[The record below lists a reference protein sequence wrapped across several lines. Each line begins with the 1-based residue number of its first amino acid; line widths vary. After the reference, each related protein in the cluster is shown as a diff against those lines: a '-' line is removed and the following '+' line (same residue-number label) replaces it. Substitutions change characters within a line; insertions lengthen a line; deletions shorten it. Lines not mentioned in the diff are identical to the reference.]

1 MDNKRFHEQLN
12 EYLEELDCTAKEL
25 GKASGLSAA
34 TLSRYRSGSR
44 VPDTDTEAFWGICRA
59 IAGIAGQ
66 RGIETLTE
74 EKVRESFLRCQ
85 DIVTVDKEQLRANF
99 NLLATALNMNMSR
112 LCQQIN
118 YDSST
123 VFRFRNGSRQPAEP
137 EKFAEAVAKY
147 VAEVYVEAAEREKLA
162 HILQCDACELD
173 MKERGAAVIKDW
185 LLMPGRERENE
196 VSHFLEQLD
205 QFDLNEYIKAI
216 HFDEWKVPPAIP
228 FRLSTS
234 KSYTGLH
241 NMMEAELDFLKDTVL
256 SRSPEPVIMYSDMPM
271 EEMAKDPEF
280 PKKWMFGMAM
290 MLKKGLH
297 LHQIHNL
304 DRSFEEM
311 MLGLE
316 SWIPMY
322 MTGQISPYYLKT
334 GQDQV
339 FLHFLKVS
347 GSVALSGEAIRGYHS
362 EGEYYLARSKD
373 EVAYYRKR
381 ARELL
386 DCASPLMEIYRE
398 ENAVAFGEFLR
409 SDADTDGR
417 RRNILSAPPIW
428 IPDRDWLEGFL
439 LRREVPGE
447 QMKKILTYADTLR
460 QRNERILRKNCMIDE
475 LSLPDREEF
484 AQYPVNLSLSGM
496 FCEADISY
504 TWEEYQEHLEQM
516 RKYAQKH
523 DNYILQETKS
533 HVFRNLQIQIHEGK
547 WAMVSKGKAPAI
559 HFVIYHSRLRE
570 AIEHFVPPVVED
582 Q

>member
-25 GKASGLSAA
+25 GEVSGVSAA

-44 VPDTDTEAFWGICRA
+44 IPDAGTEAFNSICEA
-59 IAGIAGQ
+59 IGRIAGQ

-74 EKVRESFLRCQ
+74 EKVRESFLRCL
-85 DIVTVDKEQLRANF
+85 DMTAVDKEQLRTNF
-99 NLLATALNMNMSR
+99 NLLATALNMNMAR

-147 VAEVYVEAAEREKLA
+147 VAENYTEAAEREKLA
-162 HILQCDACELD
+162 RILQCDACEFVEQEHSAD
-173 MKERGAAVIKDW
+173 RIKRW
-185 LLMPGRERENE
+185 LLEPGKEKESG
-196 VSHFLEQLD
+196 VTHFLEQLD

-234 KSYTGLH
+234 KSYTGLK

-256 SRSPEPVIMYSDMPM
+256 SKSMDPVIMYSDMPM

-280 PKKWMFGMAM
+280 PKKWMFGMAI

-322 MTGQISPYYLKT
+322 MTGQISPYYLKA

-347 GSVALSGEAIRGYHS
+347 GSVALTGEAIRGYHS
-362 EGEYYLARSKD
+362 EGKYYLARSKD

-381 ARELL
+381 AGELL
-386 DCASPLMEIYRE
+386 NCASPLMEIYRE
-398 ENAVAFGEFLR
+398 ENAGVFEVFLR
-409 SDADTDGR
+409 SDAETAGE

-428 IPDRDWLEGFL
+428 ILDREWLEAFL
-439 LRREVPGE
+439 LRRKVSGE
-447 QMKKILTYADTLR
+447 QVKKILNYADTLR
-460 QRNERILRKNCMIDE
+460 QLNEHIIQRNRITDE
-475 LSLPDREEF
+475 ITLPEQEEF

-496 FCEADISY
+496 FCETDISY

-516 RKYAQKH
+516 RMYEQAH
-523 DNYILQETKS
+523 ENYILKETKAQT
-533 HVFRNLQIQIHEGK
+533 FRNLQIQIHEGK

-570 AIEHFVPPVVED
+570 AIEQFVPPVVED
-582 Q
+582 

>member
-25 GKASGLSAA
+25 GEVSGVSAA

-44 VPDTDTEAFWGICRA
+44 IPDAGTEAFNSICEA
-59 IAGIAGQ
+59 IGRIAGQ

-74 EKVRESFLRCQ
+74 EKVRESFLRCL
-85 DIVTVDKEQLRANF
+85 DMTAVDKEQLRTNF
-99 NLLATALNMNMSR
+99 NLLATALNMNMAR

-147 VAEVYVEAAEREKLA
+147 VAENYTEAAEREKLA
-162 HILQCDACELD
+162 RILQCDACEFVEQEHSAD
-173 MKERGAAVIKDW
+173 RIKRW
-185 LLMPGRERENE
+185 LLEPGKEKESG
-196 VSHFLEQLD
+196 VTHFLEQLD

-234 KSYTGLH
+234 KSYTGLK

-256 SRSPEPVIMYSDMPM
+256 SKSMDPVIMYSDMPM

-322 MTGQISPYYLKT
+322 MTGQISPYYLKA

-347 GSVALSGEAIRGYHS
+347 GSVALTGEAIRGYHS
-362 EGEYYLARSKD
+362 EGKYYLARSKD

-381 ARELL
+381 AGELL
-386 DCASPLMEIYRE
+386 NCASPLMEIYRE
-398 ENAVAFGEFLR
+398 ENAGVFEVFLR
-409 SDADTDGR
+409 SDAETAGE

-428 IPDRDWLEGFL
+428 ILDREWLEAFL
-439 LRREVPGE
+439 LRRKVSGE
-447 QMKKILTYADTLR
+447 QVKKILNYADTLR
-460 QRNERILRKNCMIDE
+460 QLNEHILQRNRITDE
-475 LSLPDREEF
+475 ITLPEQEEF

-496 FCEADISY
+496 FCETDISY

-516 RKYAQKH
+516 RMYEQAH
-523 DNYILQETKS
+523 ENYILKETKAQT
-533 HVFRNLQIQIHEGK
+533 FRNLQIQIHEGK

-570 AIEHFVPPVVED
+570 AIEQFVPPVVED
-582 Q
+582 

>member
-25 GKASGLSAA
+25 GEVSGVSAA

-44 VPDTDTEAFWGICRA
+44 IPDAGTEAFNSICEA
-59 IAGIAGQ
+59 IGRIAGQ

-74 EKVRESFLRCQ
+74 ETVRESFLRCL
-85 DIVTVDKEQLRANF
+85 DMTAVDKEQLRTNF
-99 NLLATALNMNMSR
+99 NLLATALNMNMAR

-147 VAEVYVEAAEREKLA
+147 VAENYTEAAEREKLA
-162 HILQCDACELD
+162 RILQCDACEFVEQEHSAD
-173 MKERGAAVIKDW
+173 RIKRW
-185 LLMPGRERENE
+185 LLEPGREKESG
-196 VSHFLEQLD
+196 VTHFLEQLD

-234 KSYTGLH
+234 KSYTGLK

-256 SRSPEPVIMYSDMPM
+256 SKSMDPVIMYSDMPL

-280 PKKWMFGMAM
+280 PKKWMFGMAI

-322 MTGQISPYYLKT
+322 MTGQISPYYLKA

-347 GSVALSGEAIRGYHS
+347 GSVALTGEAIRGYHS
-362 EGEYYLARSKD
+362 EGKYYLARSKD

-381 ARELL
+381 AGELL
-386 DCASPLMEIYRE
+386 NCASPLMEIYRE
-398 ENAVAFGEFLR
+398 ENAGVFEVFLR
-409 SDADTDGR
+409 SDAETVGE
-417 RRNILSAPPIW
+417 RRNILSAPSIW
-428 IPDRDWLEGFL
+428 ILDREWLEAFL
-439 LRREVPGE
+439 LRRKVSGE
-447 QMKKILTYADTLR
+447 QVKKILNYADTLR
-460 QRNERILRKNCMIDE
+460 QLNEHILQRNRITDE
-475 LSLPDREEF
+475 ITLPEQEEF

-496 FCEADISY
+496 FCETDISY

-516 RKYAQKH
+516 RMYEQAH
-523 DNYILQETKS
+523 ENYILKETKAQT
-533 HVFRNLQIQIHEGK
+533 FRNLQIQIHEGK

-570 AIEHFVPPVVED
+570 AIEQFVPPVVEN
-582 Q
+582 

>member
-25 GKASGLSAA
+25 GEVSGVSAA

-44 VPDTDTEAFWGICRA
+44 IPDAGTEAFNSICEA
-59 IAGIAGQ
+59 IGRIAGQ

-74 EKVRESFLRCQ
+74 EKVRESFLRCL
-85 DIVTVDKEQLRANF
+85 DMTAVDKEQLRTNF
-99 NLLATALNMNMSR
+99 NLLATALNMNMAR

-147 VAEVYVEAAEREKLA
+147 VAENYTEAAEREKLA
-162 HILQCDACELD
+162 RILQCDACEFVEQEHSVD
-173 MKERGAAVIKDW
+173 RIKRW
-185 LLMPGRERENE
+185 LLEPGREKESG
-196 VSHFLEQLD
+196 VTHFLEQLD

-234 KSYTGLH
+234 KSYTGLK

-256 SRSPEPVIMYSDMPM
+256 SKSMDPVIMYSDMPM
-271 EEMAKDPEF
+271 DEMAKDPEF
-280 PKKWMFGMAM
+280 PKKWMFGMAI

-322 MTGQISPYYLKT
+322 MTGQISPYYLKV

-347 GSVALSGEAIRGYHS
+347 GSVALTGEAIRGYHS
-362 EGEYYLARSKD
+362 EGKYYLARSKD

-381 ARELL
+381 AGELL
-386 DCASPLMEIYRE
+386 NCASPLMEIYRE
-398 ENAVAFGEFLR
+398 ENAGVFEVFLR
-409 SDADTDGR
+409 SDAETVGE

-428 IPDRDWLEGFL
+428 ILDREWLEAFL
-439 LRREVPGE
+439 LRRKVSGE
-447 QMKKILTYADTLR
+447 QVKKILNYADTLR
-460 QRNERILRKNCMIDE
+460 QLNEHILQRNRITDE
-475 LSLPDREEF
+475 ITLPEQEEF

-496 FCEADISY
+496 FCETDISY

-516 RKYAQKH
+516 RMYEQAH
-523 DNYILQETKS
+523 ENYILKETKAQT
-533 HVFRNLQIQIHEGK
+533 FRNLQIQIHEGK

-570 AIEHFVPPVVED
+570 AIEQFVPPVVED
-582 Q
+582 

>member
-1 MDNKRFHEQLN
+1 MGNKRFHEQLN

-25 GKASGLSAA
+25 GEVSGVSAA

-44 VPDTDTEAFWGICRA
+44 IPDAGTEAFNSICEA
-59 IAGIAGQ
+59 IGRIAGQ

-74 EKVRESFLRCQ
+74 ETVRESFLRCL
-85 DIVTVDKEQLRANF
+85 DMTAVDKEQLRTNF
-99 NLLATALNMNMSR
+99 NLLATALNMNMAR

-147 VAEVYVEAAEREKLA
+147 VAENYTEAAEREKLA
-162 HILQCDACELD
+162 RILQCDACEFVEQEHSAD
-173 MKERGAAVIKDW
+173 RIKRW
-185 LLMPGRERENE
+185 LLEPGREKESG
-196 VSHFLEQLD
+196 VTHFLEQLD

-234 KSYTGLH
+234 KSYTGLK

-256 SRSPEPVIMYSDMPM
+256 SKSMDPVIMYSDMPM

-280 PKKWMFGMAM
+280 PKKWMFGMAI

-322 MTGQISPYYLKT
+322 MTGQISPYYLKA

-347 GSVALSGEAIRGYHS
+347 GSVALTGEAIRGYHS
-362 EGEYYLARSKD
+362 EGKYYLARSKD

-381 ARELL
+381 AGELL
-386 DCASPLMEIYRE
+386 NCASPLMEIYRE
-398 ENAVAFGEFLR
+398 ENAGVFEVFLR
-409 SDADTDGR
+409 SDAETAGE
-417 RRNILSAPPIW
+417 RRNILSAPSIW
-428 IPDRDWLEGFL
+428 ILDREWLEAFL
-439 LRREVPGE
+439 LRRKVSGE
-447 QMKKILTYADTLR
+447 QVKKILNYADTLR
-460 QRNERILRKNCMIDE
+460 QLNEHILQRNRITDE
-475 LSLPDREEF
+475 ITLPEQEEF

-496 FCEADISY
+496 FCETDISY

-516 RKYAQKH
+516 RMYEQAH
-523 DNYILQETKS
+523 ENYILKETKAQT
-533 HVFRNLQIQIHEGK
+533 FRNLQIQIHEGK

-570 AIEHFVPPVVED
+570 AIEQFVPPVVEN
-582 Q
+582 

>member
-25 GKASGLSAA
+25 GEVSGVSAA

-44 VPDTDTEAFWGICRA
+44 IPDAGTEAFNSICEA
-59 IAGIAGQ
+59 IGRIAGQ

-74 EKVRESFLRCQ
+74 ETVRESFLRCL
-85 DIVTVDKEQLRANF
+85 DMTAVDKEQLRTNF
-99 NLLATALNMNMSR
+99 NLLATALNMNMAR

-147 VAEVYVEAAEREKLA
+147 VAENYTEAAEREKLA
-162 HILQCDACELD
+162 RILQCDACEFVEQEHSAD
-173 MKERGAAVIKDW
+173 RIKRW
-185 LLMPGRERENE
+185 LLEPGREKESG
-196 VSHFLEQLD
+196 VTHFLEQLD

-234 KSYTGLH
+234 KSYTGLK

-256 SRSPEPVIMYSDMPM
+256 SKSMHPVIMYSDMPM

-280 PKKWMFGMAM
+280 PKKWMFGMAI

-322 MTGQISPYYLKT
+322 MTGQISPYYLKA

-347 GSVALSGEAIRGYHS
+347 GSVALTGEAIRGYHS
-362 EGEYYLARSKD
+362 EGKYYLARSKD

-381 ARELL
+381 AGELL
-386 DCASPLMEIYRE
+386 NCASPLMEIYRE
-398 ENAVAFGEFLR
+398 ENAGVFEVFLR
-409 SDADTDGR
+409 SDAETVGE
-417 RRNILSAPPIW
+417 RRNILSAPSIW
-428 IPDRDWLEGFL
+428 ILDREWLEAFL
-439 LRREVPGE
+439 LRRKVSGE
-447 QMKKILTYADTLR
+447 QVKKILNYADTLR
-460 QRNERILRKNCMIDE
+460 QLNEHILQRNRITDE
-475 LSLPDREEF
+475 ITLPEQEEF

-496 FCEADISY
+496 FCETDISY

-516 RKYAQKH
+516 RMYEQAH
-523 DNYILQETKS
+523 ENYILKETKAQT
-533 HVFRNLQIQIHEGK
+533 FRNLQIQIHEGK

-570 AIEHFVPPVVED
+570 AIEQFVPPVVEN
-582 Q
+582 

>member
-25 GKASGLSAA
+25 GEVSGVSAA

-44 VPDTDTEAFWGICRA
+44 IPDAGTEAFNSICEA
-59 IAGIAGQ
+59 IGRIAGQ

-74 EKVRESFLRCQ
+74 EKVRESFLRCL
-85 DIVTVDKEQLRANF
+85 DMTAVDKEQLRTNF
-99 NLLATALNMNMSR
+99 NLLATALNMNMAR
-112 LCQQIN
+112 LCRQIN

-147 VAEVYVEAAEREKLA
+147 VAENYTEAAEREKLA
-162 HILQCDACELD
+162 RILQCDACEFVEQEHSAD
-173 MKERGAAVIKDW
+173 RIKRW
-185 LLMPGRERENE
+185 LLEPGKEKESG
-196 VSHFLEQLD
+196 VTHFLEQLD

-234 KSYTGLH
+234 KSYTGLK

-256 SRSPEPVIMYSDMPM
+256 SKSMDPVIMYSDMPM

-280 PKKWMFGMAM
+280 PKKWMFGMAI

-322 MTGQISPYYLKT
+322 MTGQISPYYLKA

-347 GSVALSGEAIRGYHS
+347 GSVALTGEAIRGYHS
-362 EGEYYLARSKD
+362 EGKYYLARSKD

-381 ARELL
+381 AGELL
-386 DCASPLMEIYRE
+386 NCASPLMEIYRE
-398 ENAVAFGEFLR
+398 ENAGVFEVFLR
-409 SDADTDGR
+409 SDAETAGE

-428 IPDRDWLEGFL
+428 ILDREWLEAFL
-439 LRREVPGE
+439 LRRKVSGE
-447 QMKKILTYADTLR
+447 QVKKILNYADTLR
-460 QRNERILRKNCMIDE
+460 QLNEHILQRNRITDE
-475 LSLPDREEF
+475 ITLPEQEEF

-496 FCEADISY
+496 FCETDISY

-516 RKYAQKH
+516 RMYEQAH
-523 DNYILQETKS
+523 ENYILKETKAQT
-533 HVFRNLQIQIHEGK
+533 FRNLQIQIHEGK

-570 AIEHFVPPVVED
+570 AIEQFVPPVVED
-582 Q
+582 

>member
-25 GKASGLSAA
+25 GEVSGVSAA

-44 VPDTDTEAFWGICRA
+44 IPDAGTEAFNSICEA
-59 IAGIAGQ
+59 IGRIAGQ

-74 EKVRESFLRCQ
+74 ETVRESFLRCL
-85 DIVTVDKEQLRANF
+85 DMTAVDKEQLRTNF
-99 NLLATALNMNMSR
+99 NLLATALNMNMAR

-147 VAEVYVEAAEREKLA
+147 VAENYTEAAEREKLA
-162 HILQCDACELD
+162 RILQCDACEFVEQEHSAD
-173 MKERGAAVIKDW
+173 RIKRW
-185 LLMPGRERENE
+185 LLEPGREKESG
-196 VSHFLEQLD
+196 VTHFLEQLD

-234 KSYTGLH
+234 KSYTGLK

-256 SRSPEPVIMYSDMPM
+256 SKSMDPVIMYSDMPM

-280 PKKWMFGMAM
+280 PKKWMFGMAI

-322 MTGQISPYYLKT
+322 MTGQISPYYLKA

-347 GSVALSGEAIRGYHS
+347 GSVALTGEAIRGYHS
-362 EGEYYLARSKD
+362 EGKYYLARSKD

-381 ARELL
+381 AGELL
-386 DCASPLMEIYRE
+386 NCASPLMEIYRE
-398 ENAVAFGEFLR
+398 ENAGVFEVFLR
-409 SDADTDGR
+409 SDAETAGE

-428 IPDRDWLEGFL
+428 ILDREWLEAFL
-439 LRREVPGE
+439 LRRKMSGE
-447 QMKKILTYADTLR
+447 QVKKNLNYADTLR
-460 QRNERILRKNCMIDE
+460 QLNEHILQRNRITDE
-475 LSLPDREEF
+475 ITLPEQEEF

-496 FCEADISY
+496 FCETDISY

-516 RKYAQKH
+516 RMYEQAH
-523 DNYILQETKS
+523 ENYILKETKAQT
-533 HVFRNLQIQIHEGK
+533 FRNLQIQIHEGK

-570 AIEHFVPPVVED
+570 AIEQFVPPGVED
-582 Q
+582 

>member
-1 MDNKRFHEQLN
+1 MGNKRFHEQLN

-25 GKASGLSAA
+25 GEVSGVSAA

-44 VPDTDTEAFWGICRA
+44 IPDVGTEAFNSICEA
-59 IAGIAGQ
+59 IGRIAGQ

-74 EKVRESFLRCQ
+74 EKVRESFLRCL
-85 DIVTVDKEQLRANF
+85 DMTAVDKEQLRTNF
-99 NLLATALNMNMSR
+99 NLLATALNMNMAR

-147 VAEVYVEAAEREKLA
+147 VAENYTEAAEREKLA
-162 HILQCDACELD
+162 RILQCDACEFVEQEHSAD
-173 MKERGAAVIKDW
+173 RIKRW
-185 LLMPGRERENE
+185 LLEPGKEKESG
-196 VSHFLEQLD
+196 VTHFLEQLD

-234 KSYTGLH
+234 KSYTGLK

-256 SRSPEPVIMYSDMPM
+256 SKSMDPVIMYSDMPM

-280 PKKWMFGMAM
+280 PKKWMFGMAI

-322 MTGQISPYYLKT
+322 MTGQISPYYLKA

-347 GSVALSGEAIRGYHS
+347 GSVALTGEAIRGYHS
-362 EGEYYLARSKD
+362 EGKYYLARSKD

-381 ARELL
+381 AGELL
-386 DCASPLMEIYRE
+386 NCASPLMEIYRE
-398 ENAVAFGEFLR
+398 ENAGVFEVFLR
-409 SDADTDGR
+409 SDAETVGE
-417 RRNILSAPPIW
+417 RRNILSAPSIW
-428 IPDRDWLEGFL
+428 ILDREWLEAFL
-439 LRREVPGE
+439 LRRKVSGE
-447 QMKKILTYADTLR
+447 QVKKILNYADTLR
-460 QRNERILRKNCMIDE
+460 QLNEHILQRNRITDE
-475 LSLPDREEF
+475 ITLPEQEEF

-496 FCEADISY
+496 FCETDISY

-516 RKYAQKH
+516 RMYEQAH
-523 DNYILQETKS
+523 ENYILKETKAQT
-533 HVFRNLQIQIHEGK
+533 FRNLQIQIHEGK

-570 AIEHFVPPVVED
+570 AIEQFVPPVVEN
-582 Q
+582 

>member
-25 GKASGLSAA
+25 GEVSGVSAA

-44 VPDTDTEAFWGICRA
+44 IPDAGTEAFNSICEA
-59 IAGIAGQ
+59 IGRIAGQ

-74 EKVRESFLRCQ
+74 ETVRESFLRCL
-85 DIVTVDKEQLRANF
+85 DMTAVDKEQLRTNF
-99 NLLATALNMNMSR
+99 NLLATALNMNMAR

-137 EKFAEAVAKY
+137 EKFAEAVAEY
-147 VAEVYVEAAEREKLA
+147 VAENYTEAAEREKMA
-162 HILQCDACELD
+162 RILQCDACEFVEQEHSAD
-173 MKERGAAVIKDW
+173 RIKRW
-185 LLMPGRERENE
+185 LLEPGREKESG
-196 VSHFLEQLD
+196 VTHFLEQLD

-234 KSYTGLH
+234 KSYTGLK

-256 SRSPEPVIMYSDMPM
+256 SKSMDPVIMYSDMPM

-280 PKKWMFGMAM
+280 PKKWMFGMAI

-322 MTGQISPYYLKT
+322 MTGQISPYYLKA

-347 GSVALSGEAIRGYHS
+347 GSVALTGEAIRGYHS
-362 EGEYYLARSKD
+362 EGKYYLARSKD

-381 ARELL
+381 AGELL
-386 DCASPLMEIYRE
+386 NCASPLMEIYRE
-398 ENAVAFGEFLR
+398 ENAGVFEVFLR
-409 SDADTDGR
+409 SDAETAGE

-428 IPDRDWLEGFL
+428 ILDREWLEAFL
-439 LRREVPGE
+439 LRRKVSGE
-447 QMKKILTYADTLR
+447 QVKKILNYADTLR
-460 QRNERILRKNCMIDE
+460 QLNEHILQRNRITDE
-475 LSLPDREEF
+475 ITLPEQEEF

-496 FCEADISY
+496 FCETDISY

-516 RKYAQKH
+516 RMYEQAH
-523 DNYILQETKS
+523 ENYILKETKAQT
-533 HVFRNLQIQIHEGK
+533 FRNLQIQIHEGK

-570 AIEHFVPPVVED
+570 AIEQFVPPVVED
-582 Q
+582 

>member
-25 GKASGLSAA
+25 GEVSGLSAA

-44 VPDTDTEAFWGICRA
+44 IPDAGTEAFNSICEA
-59 IAGIAGQ
+59 IGRIAGQ

-74 EKVRESFLRCQ
+74 EKVRESFLRCL
-85 DIVTVDKEQLRANF
+85 DMTAVDKEQLRTNF
-99 NLLATALNMNMSR
+99 NLLATALNMNMAR

-147 VAEVYVEAAEREKLA
+147 VAENYTEAAEREKLA
-162 HILQCDACELD
+162 RILQCDACEFVEQEHSAD
-173 MKERGAAVIKDW
+173 RIKRW
-185 LLMPGRERENE
+185 LLEPGREKESG
-196 VSHFLEQLD
+196 VTHFLEQLD

-234 KSYTGLH
+234 KSYTGLK

-256 SRSPEPVIMYSDMPM
+256 SKSMDPVIMYSDMPM
-271 EEMAKDPEF
+271 EEMAKDPKF

-322 MTGQISPYYLKT
+322 MTGQISPYYLKA

-347 GSVALSGEAIRGYHS
+347 GSVALTGEAIRGYHS
-362 EGEYYLARSKD
+362 EGKYYLARSKD

-381 ARELL
+381 AGELL
-386 DCASPLMEIYRE
+386 NCASPLMEIYRE
-398 ENAVAFGEFLR
+398 ENAGVFEVFLR
-409 SDADTDGR
+409 SDAETAGE

-428 IPDRDWLEGFL
+428 ILDREWLEAFL
-439 LRREVPGE
+439 LRRKVSGE
-447 QMKKILTYADTLR
+447 QVKKILNYADTLR
-460 QRNERILRKNCMIDE
+460 QLNEHILQRNRITDE
-475 LSLPDREEF
+475 ITLPEQEEF

-496 FCEADISY
+496 FCETDISY

-516 RKYAQKH
+516 RMYEQAH
-523 DNYILQETKS
+523 ENYILKETKAQT
-533 HVFRNLQIQIHEGK
+533 FRNLQIQIHEGK

-570 AIEHFVPPVVED
+570 AIEQFVPPVVD
-582 Q
+582 D

>member
-25 GKASGLSAA
+25 GEVSGVSAA

-44 VPDTDTEAFWGICRA
+44 IPDAGTEAFNSICEA
-59 IAGIAGQ
+59 IGRIA
-66 RGIETLTE
+66 
-74 EKVRESFLRCQ
+74 VRESFLRCL
-85 DIVTVDKEQLRANF
+85 DMTAVDKEQLRTNF
-99 NLLATALNMNMSR
+99 NLLATALNMNMAR

-147 VAEVYVEAAEREKLA
+147 VAENYTEAAEREKLA
-162 HILQCDACELD
+162 RILQCDACEFVEQEHSAD
-173 MKERGAAVIKDW
+173 RIKRW
-185 LLMPGRERENE
+185 LLEPGREKESG
-196 VSHFLEQLD
+196 VTHFLEQLD

-234 KSYTGLH
+234 KSYTGLK

-256 SRSPEPVIMYSDMPM
+256 SKSMDPVIMYSDMPM

-280 PKKWMFGMAM
+280 PKKWMFGMAI

-322 MTGQISPYYLKT
+322 MTGQISPYYLKA

-347 GSVALSGEAIRGYHS
+347 GSVALTGEAIRGYHS
-362 EGEYYLARSKD
+362 EGKYYLARSKD

-381 ARELL
+381 AGELL
-386 DCASPLMEIYRE
+386 NCASPLMEIYRE
-398 ENAVAFGEFLR
+398 ENAGVFEVFLR
-409 SDADTDGR
+409 SDAETVGE
-417 RRNILSAPPIW
+417 RRNILSAPSIW
-428 IPDRDWLEGFL
+428 ILDREWLEAFL
-439 LRREVPGE
+439 LRRKVSGE
-447 QMKKILTYADTLR
+447 QVKKILNYADTLR
-460 QRNERILRKNCMIDE
+460 QLNEHILQRNRITDE
-475 LSLPDREEF
+475 ITLPEQEEF

-496 FCEADISY
+496 FCETDISY

-516 RKYAQKH
+516 RMYEQAH
-523 DNYILQETKS
+523 ENYILKETKAQT
-533 HVFRNLQIQIHEGK
+533 FRNLQIQIHEGK

-570 AIEHFVPPVVED
+570 AIEQFVPPVVEN
-582 Q
+582 

>member
-25 GKASGLSAA
+25 GEVSGVSAA

-44 VPDTDTEAFWGICRA
+44 IPDAGTEAFNSICEA
-59 IAGIAGQ
+59 IGRIAEQ

-74 EKVRESFLRCQ
+74 EKVRESFLRCL
-85 DIVTVDKEQLRANF
+85 DMTAVDKEQLRTNF
-99 NLLATALNMNMSR
+99 NLLATALNMNMAR

-147 VAEVYVEAAEREKLA
+147 VAENYTEAAEREKLA
-162 HILQCDACELD
+162 RILQCDACEFVEQEHSAD
-173 MKERGAAVIKDW
+173 RIKRW
-185 LLMPGRERENE
+185 LLEPGREKESG
-196 VSHFLEQLD
+196 VTHFLEQLD

-234 KSYTGLH
+234 KSYTGLK

-256 SRSPEPVIMYSDMPM
+256 SKSMDPVIMYSDMPM

-280 PKKWMFGMAM
+280 PKKWMFGMAI

-322 MTGQISPYYLKT
+322 MTGQISPYYLKA

-347 GSVALSGEAIRGYHS
+347 GSVALTGEAIRGYHS
-362 EGEYYLARSKD
+362 EGKYYLARSKD

-381 ARELL
+381 AGELL
-386 DCASPLMEIYRE
+386 NCASPLMEIYRE
-398 ENAVAFGEFLR
+398 ENAGVFEVFLR
-409 SDADTDGR
+409 SDAETAGE

-428 IPDRDWLEGFL
+428 ILDREWLEAFL
-439 LRREVPGE
+439 LRRKVSGE
-447 QMKKILTYADTLR
+447 QVKKILNYADTLR
-460 QRNERILRKNCMIDE
+460 QLNEHILQRNRITDE
-475 LSLPDREEF
+475 ITLPEQEEF

-496 FCEADISY
+496 FCETDISY

-516 RKYAQKH
+516 RMYEQAH
-523 DNYILQETKS
+523 ENYILKETKAQT
-533 HVFRNLQIQIHEGK
+533 FRNLQIQIHEGK

-570 AIEHFVPPVVED
+570 AIEQFVPPVVED
-582 Q
+582 

>member
-25 GKASGLSAA
+25 GEVSGVSAA

-44 VPDTDTEAFWGICRA
+44 IPDAGTEAFNSICEA
-59 IAGIAGQ
+59 IGRIAGQ

-74 EKVRESFLRCQ
+74 ETVRESFLRCL
-85 DIVTVDKEQLRANF
+85 DMTAVDKEQLRTNF
-99 NLLATALNMNMSR
+99 NLLATALNMNMAR

-147 VAEVYVEAAEREKLA
+147 VAENYTEAAEREKLA
-162 HILQCDACELD
+162 RILQCDACEFVEQEHSAD
-173 MKERGAAVIKDW
+173 RIKRW
-185 LLMPGRERENE
+185 LLEPGREKESG
-196 VSHFLEQLD
+196 VTHFLEQLD

-234 KSYTGLH
+234 KSYTGLK

-256 SRSPEPVIMYSDMPM
+256 SKSMDPVIMYSDMPM

-280 PKKWMFGMAM
+280 PKKWMFGMAI

-322 MTGQISPYYLKT
+322 MTGQISPYYLKA

-347 GSVALSGEAIRGYHS
+347 GSVALTGEAIRGYHS
-362 EGEYYLARSKD
+362 EGKYYLARSKD

-381 ARELL
+381 AGELL
-386 DCASPLMEIYRE
+386 NCASPLMEIYRE
-398 ENAVAFGEFLR
+398 ENAGVFEVFLR
-409 SDADTDGR
+409 SDAETVGE
-417 RRNILSAPPIW
+417 RRNILSAPSIW
-428 IPDRDWLEGFL
+428 ILDREWLEAFL
-439 LRREVPGE
+439 LRRKVLGE
-447 QMKKILTYADTLR
+447 QVKKILNYADTLR
-460 QRNERILRKNCMIDE
+460 QLNEHILQRNRITDE
-475 LSLPDREEF
+475 ITLPEQEEF

-496 FCEADISY
+496 FCETDISY

-516 RKYAQKH
+516 RMYEQAH
-523 DNYILQETKS
+523 ENYILKETKAQT
-533 HVFRNLQIQIHEGK
+533 FRNLQIQIHEGK

-570 AIEHFVPPVVED
+570 AIEQFVPPVVEN
-582 Q
+582 

>member
-25 GKASGLSAA
+25 GEVSGLSAA

-44 VPDTDTEAFWGICRA
+44 VPDVDTEAFNGICEA
-59 IAGIAGQ
+59 IGRIAGQ
-66 RGIETLTE
+66 RGIETLTK
-74 EKVRESFLRCQ
+74 EKVRESFLRCR
-85 DIVTVDKEQLRANF
+85 DMTAVDKEQLRMNF
-99 NLLATALNMNMSR
+99 NLLATAVNMNMAR

-147 VAEVYVEAAEREKLA
+147 VAENYTEAAEREKLA
-162 HILQCDACELD
+162 RILQCDVCEFAEQEHYAD
-173 MKERGAAVIKDW
+173 RIKRW
-185 LLMPGRERENE
+185 LLEPGREKESG
-196 VSHFLEQLD
+196 VTHFLEQLD
-205 QFDLNEYIKAI
+205 RFDLNEYIKAI
-216 HFDEWKVPPAIP
+216 HFDEWKIPPTIP

-234 KSYTGLH
+234 KSYTGLK

-256 SRSPEPVIMYSDMPM
+256 SKSMDPVIMYSDMPM
-271 EEMAKDPEF
+271 EEMAKDSEF

-322 MTGQISPYYLKT
+322 MTGQISPYYLKA

-347 GSVALSGEAIRGYHS
+347 GSVALTGEAIRGYHS
-362 EGEYYLARSKD
+362 EGKYYLARSKE

-381 ARELL
+381 AEELL
-386 DCASPLMEIYRE
+386 NCASPLMEIYRE
-398 ENAVAFGEFLR
+398 ENAGVFEVFLR
-409 SDADTDGR
+409 SDAETAGE

-428 IPDRDWLEGFL
+428 ILDREWLEAFL
-439 LRREVPGE
+439 LQREIPKE
-447 QMKKILTYADTLR
+447 QRQKILAHADTLR
-460 QRNERILRKNCMIDE
+460 QRNEHILQKNRITDE
-475 LSLPDREEF
+475 ITLPEQEEF
-484 AQYPVNLSLSGM
+484 VQYPINLSLSGM
-496 FCEADISY
+496 FCETDISY

-516 RKYAQKH
+516 RKYAQAH
-523 DNYILQETKS
+523 ENYILKETKAQT
-533 HVFRNLQIQIHEGK
+533 FRNLQIQIHEGK

-570 AIEHFVPPVVED
+570 AIEQFVPPVVEN
-582 Q
+582 

>member
-1 MDNKRFHEQLN
+1 MGNKRFHEQLN

-25 GKASGLSAA
+25 GEVSGVSAA

-44 VPDTDTEAFWGICRA
+44 IPDAGTEAFNSICEA
-59 IAGIAGQ
+59 IGRIAGQ

-74 EKVRESFLRCQ
+74 ETVRESFLRCL
-85 DIVTVDKEQLRANF
+85 DMTAVDKEQLRTNF
-99 NLLATALNMNMSR
+99 NLLATALNMNMAR

-147 VAEVYVEAAEREKLA
+147 VAENYTEAAEREKLA
-162 HILQCDACELD
+162 RILQCDACEFV
-173 MKERGAAVIKDW
+173 EQEHSANRIKRW
-185 LLMPGRERENE
+185 LLEPGREKESG
-196 VSHFLEQLD
+196 VTHFLEQLD

-234 KSYTGLH
+234 KSYTGLK

-256 SRSPEPVIMYSDMPM
+256 SKSMDPVIMYSDMPM

-280 PKKWMFGMAM
+280 PKKWMFGMAI

-322 MTGQISPYYLKT
+322 MTGQISPYYLKA

-347 GSVALSGEAIRGYHS
+347 GSVALTGEAIRGYHS
-362 EGEYYLARSKD
+362 EGKYYLARSKD

-381 ARELL
+381 AGELL
-386 DCASPLMEIYRE
+386 NCASPLMEIYRE
-398 ENAVAFGEFLR
+398 ENAGVFEVFLR
-409 SDADTDGR
+409 SDAETAGE

-428 IPDRDWLEGFL
+428 ILDREWLEAFL
-439 LRREVPGE
+439 LRRKVSGE
-447 QMKKILTYADTLR
+447 QVKKILNYADTLR
-460 QRNERILRKNCMIDE
+460 QLNEHILQRNRITDE
-475 LSLPDREEF
+475 ITLPEQEEF

-496 FCEADISY
+496 FCETDISY

-516 RKYAQKH
+516 RMYEQAH
-523 DNYILQETKS
+523 ENYILKETKAQT
-533 HVFRNLQIQIHEGK
+533 FRNLQIQIHEGK

-570 AIEHFVPPVVED
+570 AIEQFVPPVVED
-582 Q
+582 

>member
-25 GKASGLSAA
+25 GEVSGVSAA

-44 VPDTDTEAFWGICRA
+44 IPDAGTEAFNSICEA
-59 IAGIAGQ
+59 IGRIAGQ

-74 EKVRESFLRCQ
+74 EKVRESFLRCL
-85 DIVTVDKEQLRANF
+85 DMTAVDKEQLRTNF
-99 NLLATALNMNMSR
+99 NILATALNMNMAR

-147 VAEVYVEAAEREKLA
+147 VAENYTEAAEREKLA
-162 HILQCDACELD
+162 RILQCDACEFVEQEHSAD
-173 MKERGAAVIKDW
+173 RIKRW
-185 LLMPGRERENE
+185 LLEPGREKESG
-196 VSHFLEQLD
+196 VTHFLEQLD

-234 KSYTGLH
+234 KSYTGLK

-256 SRSPEPVIMYSDMPM
+256 SKSMDPVIMYSDMPM

-280 PKKWMFGMAM
+280 PKKWMFGMAI

-322 MTGQISPYYLKT
+322 MTGQISPYYLKA

-347 GSVALSGEAIRGYHS
+347 GSVALTGEAIRGYHS
-362 EGEYYLARSKD
+362 EGKYYLARSKD

-381 ARELL
+381 AGELL
-386 DCASPLMEIYRE
+386 NCASPLMEIYRE
-398 ENAVAFGEFLR
+398 ENAGVFEVFLR
-409 SDADTDGR
+409 SDAETAGE

-428 IPDRDWLEGFL
+428 ILDREWLEAFL
-439 LRREVPGE
+439 LRRKVSGE
-447 QMKKILTYADTLR
+447 QVKKILNYADTLR
-460 QRNERILRKNCMIDE
+460 QLNEHILQRNRITDE
-475 LSLPDREEF
+475 ITLPEQEEF

-496 FCEADISY
+496 FCETDISY

-516 RKYAQKH
+516 RMYEQAH
-523 DNYILQETKS
+523 ENYILKETKAQT
-533 HVFRNLQIQIHEGK
+533 FRNLQIQIHEGK

-570 AIEHFVPPVVED
+570 AIEQFVPPVVED
-582 Q
+582 

>member
-25 GKASGLSAA
+25 GEVSGVSAA

-44 VPDTDTEAFWGICRA
+44 IPDAGTEAFNSICEA
-59 IAGIAGQ
+59 IGRIAGQ

-74 EKVRESFLRCQ
+74 EKVRESFLHCL
-85 DIVTVDKEQLRANF
+85 DMTDVDKEQLRTNF
-99 NLLATALNMNMSR
+99 NLLATALNMNMAR

-147 VAEVYVEAAEREKLA
+147 VAENYTEAAEREKLA
-162 HILQCDACELD
+162 RILQCDACEFVEQEHSAD
-173 MKERGAAVIKDW
+173 RIKRW
-185 LLMPGRERENE
+185 LLEPGREKESG
-196 VSHFLEQLD
+196 VTHFLEQLD

-234 KSYTGLH
+234 KSYTGLK

-256 SRSPEPVIMYSDMPM
+256 SKSMDPVIMYSDMPM
-271 EEMAKDPEF
+271 EEMAKDSEF

-322 MTGQISPYYLKT
+322 MTGQISPYYLKA

-347 GSVALSGEAIRGYHS
+347 GSVALTGEAIRGYHS
-362 EGEYYLARSKD
+362 EGKYYLARSKD

-381 ARELL
+381 AGELL
-386 DCASPLMEIYRE
+386 NCASPLMEIYRE
-398 ENAVAFGEFLR
+398 ENAGVFEVFLR
-409 SDADTDGR
+409 SDAETAGE

-428 IPDRDWLEGFL
+428 ILDREWLEAFL
-439 LRREVPGE
+439 LRRKVSGE
-447 QMKKILTYADTLR
+447 QVKKILNYADTLR
-460 QRNERILRKNCMIDE
+460 QLNEHILQRNRITDE
-475 LSLPDREEF
+475 ITLPEQEEF

-496 FCEADISY
+496 FCETDISY

-516 RKYAQKH
+516 RMYEQAH
-523 DNYILQETKS
+523 ENYILKETKAQT
-533 HVFRNLQIQIHEGK
+533 FRNLQIQIHEGK

-570 AIEHFVPPVVED
+570 AIEQFVPPVVED
-582 Q
+582 

>member
-25 GKASGLSAA
+25 GEVSGVSAA

-44 VPDTDTEAFWGICRA
+44 IPDAGTEAFNSICEA
-59 IAGIAGQ
+59 IGRIAGQ

-74 EKVRESFLRCQ
+74 ETVRESFLRCL
-85 DIVTVDKEQLRANF
+85 DMTAVDKEQLRTNF
-99 NLLATALNMNMSR
+99 NLLATALNMNMAR

-147 VAEVYVEAAEREKLA
+147 VAENYTEAAEREKLA
-162 HILQCDACELD
+162 RILQCDACEFVEQEHSAD
-173 MKERGAAVIKDW
+173 RIKRW
-185 LLMPGRERENE
+185 LLEPGREKESG
-196 VSHFLEQLD
+196 VTHFLEQLD

-234 KSYTGLH
+234 KSYTGLK

-256 SRSPEPVIMYSDMPM
+256 SKSMDPVIMYSDMPM
-271 EEMAKDPEF
+271 EEMAKDSEF
-280 PKKWMFGMAM
+280 PKKWMFGMAI

-322 MTGQISPYYLKT
+322 MTGQISPYYLKA

-347 GSVALSGEAIRGYHS
+347 GSVALTGEAIRGYHS
-362 EGEYYLARSKD
+362 EGKYYLARSKD

-381 ARELL
+381 AGELL
-386 DCASPLMEIYRE
+386 NCASPLMEIYRE
-398 ENAVAFGEFLR
+398 ENAGVFEVFLR
-409 SDADTDGR
+409 SDAETAGE

-428 IPDRDWLEGFL
+428 ILDREWLEAFL
-439 LRREVPGE
+439 LRRKVSGE
-447 QMKKILTYADTLR
+447 QVKKILNYADTLR
-460 QRNERILRKNCMIDE
+460 QLNEHILQRNRITDE
-475 LSLPDREEF
+475 ITLPEQEEF

-496 FCEADISY
+496 FCETDISY

-516 RKYAQKH
+516 RMYEQAH
-523 DNYILQETKS
+523 ENYISKETKAQT
-533 HVFRNLQIQIHEGK
+533 FRNLQIQIHEGK

-570 AIEHFVPPVVED
+570 AIEQFVPPVVED
-582 Q
+582 

>member
-25 GKASGLSAA
+25 GEVSGVSAA

-44 VPDTDTEAFWGICRA
+44 IPDAGTEAFNSICEA
-59 IAGIAGQ
+59 IGRIAGQ

-74 EKVRESFLRCQ
+74 EKVRESFLRCL
-85 DIVTVDKEQLRANF
+85 DMTAVDKEQLRTNF
-99 NLLATALNMNMSR
+99 NLLATALNMNMAR

-147 VAEVYVEAAEREKLA
+147 VAENYTEAAEREKLA
-162 HILQCDACELD
+162 RILQCDACEFVEQEHSAD
-173 MKERGAAVIKDW
+173 RIKRW
-185 LLMPGRERENE
+185 LLEPGREKESG
-196 VSHFLEQLD
+196 VTHFLEQLD

-234 KSYTGLH
+234 KSYTGLK

-256 SRSPEPVIMYSDMPM
+256 SKSMDPVIMYSDMPM

-322 MTGQISPYYLKT
+322 MTGQISPYYLKA

-347 GSVALSGEAIRGYHS
+347 GSVALTGEAIRGYHS
-362 EGEYYLARSKD
+362 EGKYYLARSKD

-381 ARELL
+381 AGELL
-386 DCASPLMEIYRE
+386 NCASPLMEIYRE
-398 ENAVAFGEFLR
+398 ENAGVFEVFLR
-409 SDADTDGR
+409 SDAETAGE

-428 IPDRDWLEGFL
+428 ILDREWLEAFL
-439 LRREVPGE
+439 LRRKVSGE
-447 QMKKILTYADTLR
+447 QVKKILNYADTLR
-460 QRNERILRKNCMIDE
+460 QLNEHILQRNRITDE
-475 LSLPDREEF
+475 ITLPEQEEF
-484 AQYPVNLSLSGM
+484 AQYLVNLSLSGM
-496 FCEADISY
+496 FCETDISY

-516 RKYAQKH
+516 RMYEQAH
-523 DNYILQETKS
+523 ENYILKETKAQT
-533 HVFRNLQIQIHEGK
+533 FRNLQIQIHEGK

-570 AIEHFVPPVVED
+570 AIEQFVPPVVED
-582 Q
+582 

>member
-25 GKASGLSAA
+25 GEVSGVSAA

-44 VPDTDTEAFWGICRA
+44 IPDAGTEAFNSICEA
-59 IAGIAGQ
+59 IGRIAGQ

-74 EKVRESFLRCQ
+74 ETVRESFLRCL
-85 DIVTVDKEQLRANF
+85 DMTAVDKEQLRTNF
-99 NLLATALNMNMSR
+99 NLLATALNMNMAR

-147 VAEVYVEAAEREKLA
+147 VAENYTEAAEREKLA
-162 HILQCDACELD
+162 RILQCDACEFVEQEHSAD
-173 MKERGAAVIKDW
+173 RIKRW
-185 LLMPGRERENE
+185 LLEPGREKESG
-196 VSHFLEQLD
+196 VTHFLEQLD

-234 KSYTGLH
+234 KSYTGLK
-241 NMMEAELDFLKDTVL
+241 NLMEAELDFLKDTVL
-256 SRSPEPVIMYSDMPM
+256 SKSMDPVIMYSDMPM

-280 PKKWMFGMAM
+280 PKKWMFGMAI

-322 MTGQISPYYLKT
+322 MTGQISPYYLKA

-347 GSVALSGEAIRGYHS
+347 GSVALTGEAIRGYHS
-362 EGEYYLARSKD
+362 EGKYYLARSKD

-381 ARELL
+381 AGELL
-386 DCASPLMEIYRE
+386 NCASPLMEIYRE
-398 ENAVAFGEFLR
+398 ENAGVFEVFLR
-409 SDADTDGR
+409 SDAETVGE
-417 RRNILSAPPIW
+417 RRNILSAPSIW
-428 IPDRDWLEGFL
+428 ILDREWLEAFL
-439 LRREVPGE
+439 LRRKVSGE
-447 QMKKILTYADTLR
+447 QVKKILNYADTLR
-460 QRNERILRKNCMIDE
+460 QLNEHILQRNRITDE
-475 LSLPDREEF
+475 ITLPEQEEF

-496 FCEADISY
+496 FCETDISY

-516 RKYAQKH
+516 RMYEQAH
-523 DNYILQETKS
+523 ENYILKETKAQT
-533 HVFRNLQIQIHEGK
+533 FRNLQIQIHEGK

-570 AIEHFVPPVVED
+570 AIEQFVPPVVED
-582 Q
+582 

>member
-25 GKASGLSAA
+25 GEVSGVSAA

-44 VPDTDTEAFWGICRA
+44 IPDAGTEAFNSICEA
-59 IAGIAGQ
+59 IGRIAGQ

-74 EKVRESFLRCQ
+74 EKVRESFLRCL
-85 DIVTVDKEQLRANF
+85 DMTAVDKEQLRTNF
-99 NLLATALNMNMSR
+99 NLLATALNMNMTR
-112 LCQQIN
+112 LCRQIN

-147 VAEVYVEAAEREKLA
+147 VAENYTEAAEREKLA
-162 HILQCDACELD
+162 RILQCDACEFVEQEHSAD
-173 MKERGAAVIKDW
+173 RIKRW
-185 LLMPGRERENE
+185 LLEPGREKESG
-196 VSHFLEQLD
+196 VTHFLEQLD

-234 KSYTGLH
+234 KSYTGLK

-256 SRSPEPVIMYSDMPM
+256 SKSMDPVIMYSDMPM

-280 PKKWMFGMAM
+280 PKKWMFGMAI

-322 MTGQISPYYLKT
+322 MTGQISPYYLKA
-334 GQDQV
+334 GQGQV

-347 GSVALSGEAIRGYHS
+347 GSVALTGEAIRGYHS
-362 EGEYYLARSKD
+362 EGKYYLARSKD

-381 ARELL
+381 AGELL
-386 DCASPLMEIYRE
+386 NCASPLMEIYRE
-398 ENAVAFGEFLR
+398 ENAGVFEVFLR
-409 SDADTDGR
+409 SDAETAGE

-428 IPDRDWLEGFL
+428 ILDREWLEAFL
-439 LRREVPGE
+439 LRRKVSGE
-447 QMKKILTYADTLR
+447 QVKKILNYADTLR
-460 QRNERILRKNCMIDE
+460 QLNEHILQRNRITDE
-475 LSLPDREEF
+475 ITLPEQEEF

-496 FCEADISY
+496 FCETDISY

-516 RKYAQKH
+516 RMYEQAH
-523 DNYILQETKS
+523 ENYILKETKAQT
-533 HVFRNLQIQIHEGK
+533 FRNLQIQIHEGK

-570 AIEHFVPPVVED
+570 AIEQFVPPVVED
-582 Q
+582 

>member
-25 GKASGLSAA
+25 GEVSGVSAA

-44 VPDTDTEAFWGICRA
+44 IPDAGTEAFNSICEA
-59 IAGIAGQ
+59 IGRIAGQ

-74 EKVRESFLRCQ
+74 ETVRESFLRCL
-85 DIVTVDKEQLRANF
+85 DMTAVDKEQLRTNF
-99 NLLATALNMNMSR
+99 NLLATALNMNMAR

-147 VAEVYVEAAEREKLA
+147 VAENYTEAAEREKLA
-162 HILQCDACELD
+162 RILQCDACEFVEQEHSAD
-173 MKERGAAVIKDW
+173 RIKRW
-185 LLMPGRERENE
+185 LLEPGREKESG
-196 VSHFLEQLD
+196 VTHFLEQLD

-234 KSYTGLH
+234 KSYTGLK

-256 SRSPEPVIMYSDMPM
+256 SKSMDPVIMYSDIPL

-280 PKKWMFGMAM
+280 PKKWMFGMAI

-322 MTGQISPYYLKT
+322 MTGQISPYYLKA

-347 GSVALSGEAIRGYHS
+347 GSVALTGEAIRGYHS
-362 EGEYYLARSKD
+362 EGKYYLARSKD

-381 ARELL
+381 AGELL
-386 DCASPLMEIYRE
+386 NCASPLMEIYRE
-398 ENAVAFGEFLR
+398 ENAGVFEVFLR
-409 SDADTDGR
+409 SDAETAGE

-428 IPDRDWLEGFL
+428 ILDREWLEAFL
-439 LRREVPGE
+439 LRRKVSGE
-447 QMKKILTYADTLR
+447 QVKKILNYADTLR
-460 QRNERILRKNCMIDE
+460 QLNEHILQRNRITDE
-475 LSLPDREEF
+475 ITLPEQEEF

-496 FCEADISY
+496 FCETDISY

-516 RKYAQKH
+516 RMYEQAH
-523 DNYILQETKS
+523 ENYILKETKAQT
-533 HVFRNLQIQIHEGK
+533 FRNLQIQIHEGK

-570 AIEHFVPPVVED
+570 AIEQFVPPVVED
-582 Q
+582 

>member
-25 GKASGLSAA
+25 AEVSGVSAA

-44 VPDTDTEAFWGICRA
+44 IPDAGTEAFNSICEA
-59 IAGIAGQ
+59 IGRIAGQ

-74 EKVRESFLRCQ
+74 ETVRESFLRCL
-85 DIVTVDKEQLRANF
+85 DMTAVDKEQLRTNF
-99 NLLATALNMNMSR
+99 NLLATALNMNMAR

-147 VAEVYVEAAEREKLA
+147 VAENYTEAAEREKLA
-162 HILQCDACELD
+162 RILQCDACEFV
-173 MKERGAAVIKDW
+173 EREHSADRIKRW
-185 LLMPGRERENE
+185 LLEPGREKESG
-196 VSHFLEQLD
+196 VTHFLEQLD

-234 KSYTGLH
+234 KSYTGLK

-256 SRSPEPVIMYSDMPM
+256 SKSMDPVIMYSDMPM

-280 PKKWMFGMAM
+280 PKKWMFGMAI

-322 MTGQISPYYLKT
+322 MTGQISPYYLKA

-347 GSVALSGEAIRGYHS
+347 GSVALTGEAIRGYHS
-362 EGEYYLARSKD
+362 EGKYYLARSKD

-381 ARELL
+381 AGELL
-386 DCASPLMEIYRE
+386 NCASPLMEIYRE
-398 ENAVAFGEFLR
+398 ENAGVFEVFLR
-409 SDADTDGR
+409 SDAETAGE

-428 IPDRDWLEGFL
+428 ILDREWLEAFL
-439 LRREVPGE
+439 LRRKVSGE
-447 QMKKILTYADTLR
+447 QVKKILNYADTLR
-460 QRNERILRKNCMIDE
+460 QLNEHILQRNRITDE
-475 LSLPDREEF
+475 ITLPEQEEF

-496 FCEADISY
+496 FCETDISY

-516 RKYAQKH
+516 RMYEQAH
-523 DNYILQETKS
+523 ENYILKETKAQT
-533 HVFRNLQIQIHEGK
+533 FRNLQIQIHEGK

-570 AIEHFVPPVVED
+570 AIEQFVPPVVED
-582 Q
+582 

>member
-25 GKASGLSAA
+25 GEVSGVSAA

-44 VPDTDTEAFWGICRA
+44 IPDAGTEAFNSICEA
-59 IAGIAGQ
+59 IGRIAGQ

-74 EKVRESFLRCQ
+74 ETVRESFLRCL
-85 DIVTVDKEQLRANF
+85 DMTAVDKEQLRTNF
-99 NLLATALNMNMSR
+99 NLLATALNMNMAR

-147 VAEVYVEAAEREKLA
+147 VAENYTEAAEREKLA
-162 HILQCDACELD
+162 RILQCDACEFVEQEHFAD
-173 MKERGAAVIKDW
+173 RIKRW
-185 LLMPGRERENE
+185 LLEPGREKESG
-196 VSHFLEQLD
+196 VTHFLEQLD

-234 KSYTGLH
+234 KSYTGLK

-256 SRSPEPVIMYSDMPM
+256 SKSMDPVIMYSDMPM

-280 PKKWMFGMAM
+280 PKKWMFGMAI

-322 MTGQISPYYLKT
+322 MTGQISPYYLKA

-347 GSVALSGEAIRGYHS
+347 GSVALTGEAIRGYHS
-362 EGEYYLARSKD
+362 EGKYYLARSKD

-381 ARELL
+381 AGELL
-386 DCASPLMEIYRE
+386 NCASPLMEIYRE
-398 ENAVAFGEFLR
+398 ENAGVFEVFLQ
-409 SDADTDGR
+409 SDAETAGE

-428 IPDRDWLEGFL
+428 ILDREWLEAFL
-439 LRREVPGE
+439 LRRKVSGE
-447 QMKKILTYADTLR
+447 QVKKILNYADTLR
-460 QRNERILRKNCMIDE
+460 QLNEHILQRNRITDE
-475 LSLPDREEF
+475 ITLPEQEEF

-496 FCEADISY
+496 FCETDISY

-516 RKYAQKH
+516 RMYEQAH
-523 DNYILQETKS
+523 ENYILKETKAQT
-533 HVFRNLQIQIHEGK
+533 FRNLQIQIHEGK

-570 AIEHFVPPVVED
+570 AIEQFVPPVVED
-582 Q
+582 

>member
-1 MDNKRFHEQLN
+1 MGNKRFHEQLN

-25 GKASGLSAA
+25 GEVSGVSAA

-44 VPDTDTEAFWGICRA
+44 IPDVGTEAFNSICEA
-59 IAGIAGQ
+59 IGRIAGQ

-74 EKVRESFLRCQ
+74 EKVRESFLRCL
-85 DIVTVDKEQLRANF
+85 DMTAVDKEQLRTNF
-99 NLLATALNMNMSR
+99 NLLATALNMNMAR

-147 VAEVYVEAAEREKLA
+147 VAENYTEAAEREKLA
-162 HILQCDACELD
+162 RILQCDACEFVEQEHSAD
-173 MKERGAAVIKDW
+173 RIKRW
-185 LLMPGRERENE
+185 LLEPGREKESG
-196 VSHFLEQLD
+196 VTHFLEQLD

-234 KSYTGLH
+234 KSYTGLK

-256 SRSPEPVIMYSDMPM
+256 SKSMDPVIMYSDMPM

-280 PKKWMFGMAM
+280 PKKWMFGMAI

-322 MTGQISPYYLKT
+322 MTGQISPYYLKA

-347 GSVALSGEAIRGYHS
+347 GSVALTGEAIRGYHS
-362 EGEYYLARSKD
+362 EGKYYLARSKD

-381 ARELL
+381 AGELL
-386 DCASPLMEIYRE
+386 NCASPLMEIYRE
-398 ENAVAFGEFLR
+398 ENAGVFEVFLR
-409 SDADTDGR
+409 SDAETAGE

-428 IPDRDWLEGFL
+428 ILDREWLEAFL
-439 LRREVPGE
+439 LRRKVSGE
-447 QMKKILTYADTLR
+447 QVKKILNYADTLR
-460 QRNERILRKNCMIDE
+460 QLNEHILQRNRITDE
-475 LSLPDREEF
+475 ITLLEQEEF

-496 FCEADISY
+496 FCETDISY

-516 RKYAQKH
+516 RMYEQAH
-523 DNYILQETKS
+523 ENYILKETKAQT
-533 HVFRNLQIQIHEGK
+533 FRNLQIQIHEGK

-570 AIEHFVPPVVED
+570 AIEQFVPPVVED
-582 Q
+582 

>member
-1 MDNKRFHEQLN
+1 MGNKRFHEQLN

-25 GKASGLSAA
+25 GEVSGVSAA

-44 VPDTDTEAFWGICRA
+44 IPDVGTEAFNSICEA
-59 IAGIAGQ
+59 IGRIAGQ

-74 EKVRESFLRCQ
+74 EKVRESFLRCL
-85 DIVTVDKEQLRANF
+85 DMTAVDKEQLRTNF
-99 NLLATALNMNMSR
+99 NLLATALNMNMAR

-147 VAEVYVEAAEREKLA
+147 VAENYTEAAEREKLA
-162 HILQCDACELD
+162 RILQCDACEFVEQEHSAD
-173 MKERGAAVIKDW
+173 RIKRW
-185 LLMPGRERENE
+185 LLEPGKEKESG
-196 VSHFLEQLD
+196 VTHFLEQLD

-234 KSYTGLH
+234 KSYTGLK

-256 SRSPEPVIMYSDMPM
+256 SKSMDPVIMYSDMPM

-280 PKKWMFGMAM
+280 PKKWMFGMAI

-322 MTGQISPYYLKT
+322 MTGQISPYYLKA

-347 GSVALSGEAIRGYHS
+347 GSVALIGEAIRGYHS
-362 EGEYYLARSKD
+362 EGKYYLARSKD

-381 ARELL
+381 AGELL
-386 DCASPLMEIYRE
+386 NCASPLMEIYRE
-398 ENAVAFGEFLR
+398 ENAGVFEVFLR
-409 SDADTDGR
+409 SDAETAGE

-428 IPDRDWLEGFL
+428 ILDREWLEAFL
-439 LRREVPGE
+439 LRRKMSGE
-447 QMKKILTYADTLR
+447 QVKKILNYADTLR
-460 QRNERILRKNCMIDE
+460 QLNEHILQRNRITDE
-475 LSLPDREEF
+475 ITLPEQEEF

-496 FCEADISY
+496 FCETDISY

-516 RKYAQKH
+516 RMYEQAH
-523 DNYILQETKS
+523 ENYILKETKAQT
-533 HVFRNLQIQIHEGK
+533 FRNLQIQIHEGK

-570 AIEHFVPPVVED
+570 AIEQFVPPVVED
-582 Q
+582 

>member
-25 GKASGLSAA
+25 GEVSGVSAA

-44 VPDTDTEAFWGICRA
+44 IPDAGTEAFNSICEA
-59 IAGIAGQ
+59 IGRIAGQ

-74 EKVRESFLRCQ
+74 ETVRESFLRCL
-85 DIVTVDKEQLRANF
+85 DMTAVDKEQLRTNF
-99 NLLATALNMNMSR
+99 NLLATALNMNMAR

-147 VAEVYVEAAEREKLA
+147 VAENYTEAAEREKLA
-162 HILQCDACELD
+162 RILQGDACEFVEQEHSAD
-173 MKERGAAVIKDW
+173 RIKRW
-185 LLMPGRERENE
+185 LLEPGREKESG
-196 VSHFLEQLD
+196 VTHFLEQLD

-234 KSYTGLH
+234 KSYTGLK

-256 SRSPEPVIMYSDMPM
+256 SKSMDPVIMYSDMPM
-271 EEMAKDPEF
+271 EEMAKDSEF

-322 MTGQISPYYLKT
+322 MTGQISPYYLKA

-347 GSVALSGEAIRGYHS
+347 GSVALTGEAIRGYHS
-362 EGEYYLARSKD
+362 EGKYYLARSKD

-381 ARELL
+381 AGELL
-386 DCASPLMEIYRE
+386 NCASPLMEIYRE
-398 ENAVAFGEFLR
+398 ENAGVFEVFLR
-409 SDADTDGR
+409 SDAETAGE

-428 IPDRDWLEGFL
+428 ILDREWLEAFL
-439 LRREVPGE
+439 LRRKVSGE
-447 QMKKILTYADTLR
+447 QVKKILNYADTLR
-460 QRNERILRKNCMIDE
+460 QLNEHILQRNRITDE
-475 LSLPDREEF
+475 ITLPEQEEF

-496 FCEADISY
+496 FCETDISY

-516 RKYAQKH
+516 RMYEQAH
-523 DNYILQETKS
+523 ENYILKETKAQT
-533 HVFRNLQIQIHEGK
+533 FRNLQIKIHEGK

-570 AIEHFVPPVVED
+570 AIEQFVPPVVEN
-582 Q
+582 

>member
-25 GKASGLSAA
+25 GEVSGLSAA

-44 VPDTDTEAFWGICRA
+44 IPDAGTEAFNSICEA
-59 IAGIAGQ
+59 IGRIAGQ

-74 EKVRESFLRCQ
+74 EKVRESFLRCL
-85 DIVTVDKEQLRANF
+85 DMTAVDKEQLRTNF
-99 NLLATALNMNMSR
+99 NLLATALNMNMAR

-147 VAEVYVEAAEREKLA
+147 VAENYTEAAEREKLA
-162 HILQCDACELD
+162 RILQCDACEFVEQEHSAD
-173 MKERGAAVIKDW
+173 RIKRW
-185 LLMPGRERENE
+185 LLEPGREKESG
-196 VSHFLEQLD
+196 VTHFLEQLD

-234 KSYTGLH
+234 KSYTGLK
-241 NMMEAELDFLKDTVL
+241 NMIEAELDFLKDTVL
-256 SRSPEPVIMYSDMPM
+256 SKSMDPVIMYSDMPM

-322 MTGQISPYYLKT
+322 MTGQISPYYLKA

-347 GSVALSGEAIRGYHS
+347 GSVALTGEAIRGYHR
-362 EGEYYLARSKD
+362 EGKYYLARSKD

-381 ARELL
+381 AGELL
-386 DCASPLMEIYRE
+386 NCASPLMEIYRE
-398 ENAVAFGEFLR
+398 ENAGVFEVFLR
-409 SDADTDGR
+409 SDAETAGE

-428 IPDRDWLEGFL
+428 ILDREWLEAFL
-439 LRREVPGE
+439 LRRKVSGE
-447 QMKKILTYADTLR
+447 QVKKILNYADTLR
-460 QRNERILRKNCMIDE
+460 QLNEHILQRNRITDE
-475 LSLPDREEF
+475 ITLPEQEEF

-496 FCEADISY
+496 FCETDISY

-516 RKYAQKH
+516 RMYEQVHEK
-523 DNYILQETKS
+523 YILKETKAQT
-533 HVFRNLQIQIHEGK
+533 FRNLQIQIHEGK

-570 AIEHFVPPVVED
+570 AIEQFVPPVVED
-582 Q
+582 

>member
-25 GKASGLSAA
+25 GEVSGVSAA

-44 VPDTDTEAFWGICRA
+44 IPDAGTEAFNSICEA
-59 IAGIAGQ
+59 IGRIAGQ

-74 EKVRESFLRCQ
+74 ETVRESFLRCL
-85 DIVTVDKEQLRANF
+85 DMTAVDKEQLRTNF
-99 NLLATALNMNMSR
+99 NLLATALNMNMAR

-147 VAEVYVEAAEREKLA
+147 VAENYTEAAEREKLA
-162 HILQCDACELD
+162 RILQCDACEFVEQEHSAD
-173 MKERGAAVIKDW
+173 RIKRW
-185 LLMPGRERENE
+185 LLEPGREKESG
-196 VSHFLEQLD
+196 VTHFLEQLD

-234 KSYTGLH
+234 KSYTGLK

-256 SRSPEPVIMYSDMPM
+256 SKSMDPVIMYSDMPM

-280 PKKWMFGMAM
+280 PKKWMFGMAI

-322 MTGQISPYYLKT
+322 MTGQISPYYLKA

-347 GSVALSGEAIRGYHS
+347 GSVALTGEAIRGYHS
-362 EGEYYLARSKD
+362 EGKYYLARSKD

-381 ARELL
+381 AGELL
-386 DCASPLMEIYRE
+386 NCASPLMEIYRE
-398 ENAVAFGEFLR
+398 ENAGVFEVFLR
-409 SDADTDGR
+409 SDAETAGE

-428 IPDRDWLEGFL
+428 ILDREWLEAFL
-439 LRREVPGE
+439 LRRKMSGE
-447 QMKKILTYADTLR
+447 QVKKILNYADTLR
-460 QRNERILRKNCMIDE
+460 QLNEHILQRNRITDE
-475 LSLPDREEF
+475 ITLPEQEEF

-496 FCEADISY
+496 FCETDISY

-516 RKYAQKH
+516 RMYEQAH
-523 DNYILQETKS
+523 ENYILKETKAQT
-533 HVFRNLQIQIHEGK
+533 FRNLQIQIHEGK

-570 AIEHFVPPVVED
+570 AIEQFVPPVVED
-582 Q
+582 

>member
-25 GKASGLSAA
+25 GEVSGVSAA

-44 VPDTDTEAFWGICRA
+44 IPDAGTEAFNSICEA
-59 IAGIAGQ
+59 IGRIAGQ

-74 EKVRESFLRCQ
+74 ETVRESFLRCL
-85 DIVTVDKEQLRANF
+85 DMTAVDKEQLRTNF
-99 NLLATALNMNMSR
+99 NLLATALNMNMAR

-147 VAEVYVEAAEREKLA
+147 VAENYTEAAEREKLA
-162 HILQCDACELD
+162 RILQCDACEFVEQEHSAD
-173 MKERGAAVIKDW
+173 RIKRW
-185 LLMPGRERENE
+185 LLEPGREKESG
-196 VSHFLEQLD
+196 VTHFLEQLD

-234 KSYTGLH
+234 KSYTGLK

-256 SRSPEPVIMYSDMPM
+256 SKSMDPVIMYSDMPM

-322 MTGQISPYYLKT
+322 MTGQISPYYLKA

-347 GSVALSGEAIRGYHS
+347 GSVALTGEAIRGYHS
-362 EGEYYLARSKD
+362 EGKYYLARSKD

-381 ARELL
+381 AGELL
-386 DCASPLMEIYRE
+386 NCASPLMEIYRE
-398 ENAVAFGEFLR
+398 ENAGVFEVFLR
-409 SDADTDGR
+409 SDAETAGE

-428 IPDRDWLEGFL
+428 ILDREWLEAFL
-439 LRREVPGE
+439 LRRKVSGE
-447 QMKKILTYADTLR
+447 QVKKILNYADTLR
-460 QRNERILRKNCMIDE
+460 QLNEHILQRNRITDE
-475 LSLPDREEF
+475 ITLPEQEEF

-496 FCEADISY
+496 FCETDISY

-516 RKYAQKH
+516 RMYEQAH
-523 DNYILQETKS
+523 ENYILKETKAQT
-533 HVFRNLQIQIHEGK
+533 FRNLQIQIHEGK

-570 AIEHFVPPVVED
+570 AIEQFVPPVVED
-582 Q
+582 

>member
-25 GKASGLSAA
+25 GEVSGVSAA

-44 VPDTDTEAFWGICRA
+44 IPDASTEAFNSICEA
-59 IAGIAGQ
+59 IGRIAGQ

-74 EKVRESFLRCQ
+74 EKVRESFLRCL
-85 DIVTVDKEQLRANF
+85 DMTAVDKEQLRTNF
-99 NLLATALNMNMSR
+99 NLLATALNMNMAR

-147 VAEVYVEAAEREKLA
+147 VAENYTEAAEREKLA
-162 HILQCDACELD
+162 RILQCDACEFVEQEHSAD
-173 MKERGAAVIKDW
+173 RIKRW
-185 LLMPGRERENE
+185 LLEPGREKESG
-196 VSHFLEQLD
+196 VTHFLEQLD

-234 KSYTGLH
+234 KSYTGLK

-256 SRSPEPVIMYSDMPM
+256 SKSMDPVIMYSDMPM

-280 PKKWMFGMAM
+280 PKKWMFGMAI

-322 MTGQISPYYLKT
+322 MTGQISPYYLKV

-347 GSVALSGEAIRGYHS
+347 GSVALTGEAIRGYHS
-362 EGEYYLARSKD
+362 EGKYYLAHSKD

-381 ARELL
+381 AGELL
-386 DCASPLMEIYRE
+386 NCASPLMEIYRE
-398 ENAVAFGEFLR
+398 ENAGVFEVFLR
-409 SDADTDGR
+409 SDAETAGE

-428 IPDRDWLEGFL
+428 ILDREWLEAFL
-439 LRREVPGE
+439 LRRKVSGE
-447 QMKKILTYADTLR
+447 QVKKILNYADTLR
-460 QRNERILRKNCMIDE
+460 QLNEHILQRNRITDE
-475 LSLPDREEF
+475 ITLPEQEEF

-496 FCEADISY
+496 FCETDISY

-516 RKYAQKH
+516 RMYEQAH
-523 DNYILQETKS
+523 ENYILKETKAQT
-533 HVFRNLQIQIHEGK
+533 FRNLQIQIHEGK

-570 AIEHFVPPVVED
+570 AIEQFVPPVVED
-582 Q
+582 

>member
-25 GKASGLSAA
+25 GEVSGVSAA

-44 VPDTDTEAFWGICRA
+44 IPDAGTEAFNSICEA
-59 IAGIAGQ
+59 IGRIAGQ

-74 EKVRESFLRCQ
+74 EKVRESFLRCL
-85 DIVTVDKEQLRANF
+85 DMTAVDKEQLRTNF
-99 NLLATALNMNMSR
+99 NLLATALNMNMAR

-147 VAEVYVEAAEREKLA
+147 VAENYTEAAEREKLA
-162 HILQCDACELD
+162 RILQCDACEFVEQEHSAD
-173 MKERGAAVIKDW
+173 RIKRW
-185 LLMPGRERENE
+185 LLEPGREKESG
-196 VSHFLEQLD
+196 VTHFLEQLD

-234 KSYTGLH
+234 KSYTGLK

-256 SRSPEPVIMYSDMPM
+256 SKSMDPVIMYSDMPM

-322 MTGQISPYYLKT
+322 MTGQISPYYLKA

-347 GSVALSGEAIRGYHS
+347 GSVALTGEAIRGYHS
-362 EGEYYLARSKD
+362 EGKYYLARSKD

-381 ARELL
+381 AGELL
-386 DCASPLMEIYRE
+386 NCASPLMEIYRE
-398 ENAVAFGEFLR
+398 ENAGVFEVFLR
-409 SDADTDGR
+409 SDAETAGE

-428 IPDRDWLEGFL
+428 ILDREWLEAFL
-439 LRREVPGE
+439 LRRKVSGE
-447 QMKKILTYADTLR
+447 QVKKILNYADTLR
-460 QRNERILRKNCMIDE
+460 QLNEHILQRNRITDE
-475 LSLPDREEF
+475 ITLPEQEEF

-496 FCEADISY
+496 FCETDISY

-516 RKYAQKH
+516 RMYEQAH
-523 DNYILQETKS
+523 ENYILKETKAQT
-533 HVFRNLQIQIHEGK
+533 FRNLQIQIHEGK

-570 AIEHFVPPVVED
+570 AIEQFVPPVVED
-582 Q
+582 

>member
-25 GKASGLSAA
+25 GEVSGVSAA

-44 VPDTDTEAFWGICRA
+44 IPDAGTEAFNSICEA
-59 IAGIAGQ
+59 IGRIAGQ

-74 EKVRESFLRCQ
+74 ETVRESFLRCL
-85 DIVTVDKEQLRANF
+85 DMTAVDKEQLRTNF
-99 NLLATALNMNMSR
+99 NLLATALNMNMAR

-147 VAEVYVEAAEREKLA
+147 VAENYTEAAEREKLA
-162 HILQCDACELD
+162 RILQCDACEFVEQEHSAD
-173 MKERGAAVIKDW
+173 RIKRW
-185 LLMPGRERENE
+185 LLEPGREKESG
-196 VSHFLEQLD
+196 VTHFLEQLD

-234 KSYTGLH
+234 KSYTGLK

-256 SRSPEPVIMYSDMPM
+256 SKSMDPVIMYSDMPM

-280 PKKWMFGMAM
+280 PKKWMFGMAI

-322 MTGQISPYYLKT
+322 MTGQISPYYLKA

-347 GSVALSGEAIRGYHS
+347 GSVALTGEAIRGYHS
-362 EGEYYLARSKD
+362 EGKYYLARSKD

-381 ARELL
+381 AGELL
-386 DCASPLMEIYRE
+386 NCASPLMEIYRE
-398 ENAVAFGEFLR
+398 ENAGVFEVFLR
-409 SDADTDGR
+409 SDAETAGE

-428 IPDRDWLEGFL
+428 ILDREWLEAFL
-439 LRREVPGE
+439 LRRKMSGE
-447 QMKKILTYADTLR
+447 QVKKNLNYADTLR
-460 QRNERILRKNCMIDE
+460 QLNEHILQRNRITDE
-475 LSLPDREEF
+475 ITLPEQEEF

-496 FCEADISY
+496 FCETDISY

-516 RKYAQKH
+516 RMYEQAH
-523 DNYILQETKS
+523 ENYILKETKAQT
-533 HVFRNLQIQIHEGK
+533 FRNLQIQIHEGK

-570 AIEHFVPPVVED
+570 AIEQFVPPVVEN
-582 Q
+582 

>member
-25 GKASGLSAA
+25 GEVSGVSAA

-44 VPDTDTEAFWGICRA
+44 IPDAGTEAFNSICEA
-59 IAGIAGQ
+59 IGRIAGQ
-66 RGIETLTE
+66 RGIET
-74 EKVRESFLRCQ
+74 VRESFLRCL
-85 DIVTVDKEQLRANF
+85 DMTAVDKEQLRTNF
-99 NLLATALNMNMSR
+99 NLLATALNMNMAR

-147 VAEVYVEAAEREKLA
+147 VAENYTEAAEREKLA
-162 HILQCDACELD
+162 RILQCDACEFVEQEHSAD
-173 MKERGAAVIKDW
+173 RIKRW
-185 LLMPGRERENE
+185 LLEPGREKESG
-196 VSHFLEQLD
+196 VTHFLEQLD

-234 KSYTGLH
+234 KSYTGLK

-256 SRSPEPVIMYSDMPM
+256 SKSMDPVIMYSDMPL

-280 PKKWMFGMAM
+280 PKKWMFGMAI

-322 MTGQISPYYLKT
+322 MTGQISPYYLKA

-347 GSVALSGEAIRGYHS
+347 GSVALTGEAIRGYHS
-362 EGEYYLARSKD
+362 EGKYYLARSKD

-381 ARELL
+381 AGELL
-386 DCASPLMEIYRE
+386 NCASPLMEIYRE
-398 ENAVAFGEFLR
+398 ENAGVFEVFLR
-409 SDADTDGR
+409 SDAETAGE

-428 IPDRDWLEGFL
+428 ILDREWLEAFL
-439 LRREVPGE
+439 LRRKVSGE
-447 QMKKILTYADTLR
+447 QVKKILNYADTLR
-460 QRNERILRKNCMIDE
+460 QLNEHILQRNRITDE
-475 LSLPDREEF
+475 ITLPEQEEF

-496 FCEADISY
+496 FCETDISY

-516 RKYAQKH
+516 RMYEQAH
-523 DNYILQETKS
+523 ENYILKETKAQT
-533 HVFRNLQIQIHEGK
+533 FRNLQIQIHEGK

-570 AIEHFVPPVVED
+570 AIEQFVPPVVED
-582 Q
+582 

>member
-25 GKASGLSAA
+25 GEVSGVSAA

-44 VPDTDTEAFWGICRA
+44 IPDAGTEAFNSICEA
-59 IAGIAGQ
+59 IGRIAGQ

-74 EKVRESFLRCQ
+74 ETVRESFLRCL
-85 DIVTVDKEQLRANF
+85 DMTAVDKEQLRTNF
-99 NLLATALNMNMSR
+99 NLLATALNMNMAR

-147 VAEVYVEAAEREKLA
+147 VAENYTEAAEREKLA
-162 HILQCDACELD
+162 RILQCDACEFVEQEHSAD
-173 MKERGAAVIKDW
+173 RIKRW
-185 LLMPGRERENE
+185 LLEPGREKESG
-196 VSHFLEQLD
+196 VTHFLEQLD

-234 KSYTGLH
+234 KSYTGLK

-256 SRSPEPVIMYSDMPM
+256 SKSMDPVIMYSDMPM

-280 PKKWMFGMAM
+280 PKKWMFGMAI

-322 MTGQISPYYLKT
+322 MTGQISPYYLKA

-347 GSVALSGEAIRGYHS
+347 GSVALTGEVISGYHS
-362 EGEYYLARSKD
+362 EGKYYLARSKD

-381 ARELL
+381 AGELL
-386 DCASPLMEIYRE
+386 NCASPLMEIYRE
-398 ENAVAFGEFLR
+398 ENAGVFEVFLR
-409 SDADTDGR
+409 SDAETVGE
-417 RRNILSAPPIW
+417 RRNILSAPSIW
-428 IPDRDWLEGFL
+428 ILDREWLEAFL
-439 LRREVPGE
+439 LRRKVSGE
-447 QMKKILTYADTLR
+447 QVKKILNYADTLR
-460 QRNERILRKNCMIDE
+460 QLNEHILQRNRITDE
-475 LSLPDREEF
+475 ITLPEQEEF

-496 FCEADISY
+496 FCETDISY

-516 RKYAQKH
+516 RMYEQAH
-523 DNYILQETKS
+523 ENYILKETKAQT
-533 HVFRNLQIQIHEGK
+533 FRNLQIQIHEGK

-570 AIEHFVPPVVED
+570 AIEQFVPPVVEN
-582 Q
+582 

>member
-25 GKASGLSAA
+25 GEVSGVSAA

-44 VPDTDTEAFWGICRA
+44 IPDAGTEAFNSICEA
-59 IAGIAGQ
+59 IGRIAGQ

-74 EKVRESFLRCQ
+74 EKVRESFLRCL
-85 DIVTVDKEQLRANF
+85 DMTAVDKEQLRTNF
-99 NLLATALNMNMSR
+99 NLLATALNMNMAR

-147 VAEVYVEAAEREKLA
+147 VAENYTEAAEREKLA
-162 HILQCDACELD
+162 RILQCDACEFVEQEHSAD
-173 MKERGAAVIKDW
+173 RIKRW
-185 LLMPGRERENE
+185 LLEPGKEKESG
-196 VSHFLEQLD
+196 VTHFLEQLD

-234 KSYTGLH
+234 KSYTGLK

-256 SRSPEPVIMYSDMPM
+256 SKSMDPVIMYSDMPM

-280 PKKWMFGMAM
+280 PKKWMFGMAI

-322 MTGQISPYYLKT
+322 MTGQISPYYLKA

-347 GSVALSGEAIRGYHS
+347 GSVALTGEAIRGYHS
-362 EGEYYLARSKD
+362 EGKYYLAHSKD

-381 ARELL
+381 AGELL
-386 DCASPLMEIYRE
+386 NCASPLMEIYRE
-398 ENAVAFGEFLR
+398 ENAGVFEVFLR
-409 SDADTDGR
+409 SDAETAGE

-428 IPDRDWLEGFL
+428 ILDREWLEAFL
-439 LRREVPGE
+439 LRRKVSGE
-447 QMKKILTYADTLR
+447 QVKKILNYADTLR
-460 QRNERILRKNCMIDE
+460 QLNEHILQRNRITDE
-475 LSLPDREEF
+475 ITLPEQEEF

-496 FCEADISY
+496 FCETDISY

-516 RKYAQKH
+516 RMYEQAH
-523 DNYILQETKS
+523 ENYILKETKAQT
-533 HVFRNLQIQIHEGK
+533 FRNLQIQIHEGK

-570 AIEHFVPPVVED
+570 AIEQFVPPVVED
-582 Q
+582 

>member
-25 GKASGLSAA
+25 GEVSGVSAA

-44 VPDTDTEAFWGICRA
+44 IPDAGTEAFNSICEA
-59 IAGIAGQ
+59 IGRIAGQ

-74 EKVRESFLRCQ
+74 ETVRESFLRCL
-85 DIVTVDKEQLRANF
+85 DMTAVDKEQLRTNF
-99 NLLATALNMNMSR
+99 NLLATALNMNMAR

-147 VAEVYVEAAEREKLA
+147 VAENYTEAAEREKLA
-162 HILQCDACELD
+162 RILQCDACEFVEQEHSAD
-173 MKERGAAVIKDW
+173 RIKRW
-185 LLMPGRERENE
+185 LLEPGKEKESG
-196 VSHFLEQLD
+196 VTHFLEQLD

-234 KSYTGLH
+234 KSYTGLK

-256 SRSPEPVIMYSDMPM
+256 SKSMDPVIMYSDMPM

-280 PKKWMFGMAM
+280 PKKWMFGMAI

-322 MTGQISPYYLKT
+322 MTGQISPYYLKA

-347 GSVALSGEAIRGYHS
+347 GSVALTGEAIRGYHS
-362 EGEYYLARSKD
+362 EGKYYLARSKD

-381 ARELL
+381 AGELL
-386 DCASPLMEIYRE
+386 NCASPLMEIYRE
-398 ENAVAFGEFLR
+398 ENAGVFEVFLR
-409 SDADTDGR
+409 SDAETAGE

-428 IPDRDWLEGFL
+428 ILDREWLEAFL
-439 LRREVPGE
+439 LRRKVSGE
-447 QMKKILTYADTLR
+447 QVKKILNYADTLR
-460 QRNERILRKNCMIDE
+460 HLNEHILQRNRITDE
-475 LSLPDREEF
+475 ITLPEQEEF

-496 FCEADISY
+496 FCETDISY

-516 RKYAQKH
+516 RMYEQAH
-523 DNYILQETKS
+523 ENYILKETKAQT
-533 HVFRNLQIQIHEGK
+533 FRNLQIQIHEGK

-570 AIEHFVPPVVED
+570 AIEQFVPPVVED
-582 Q
+582 

>member
-25 GKASGLSAA
+25 GEVSGVSAA

-44 VPDTDTEAFWGICRA
+44 IPDAGTEAFNSICEA
-59 IAGIAGQ
+59 IGRIAGQ

-74 EKVRESFLRCQ
+74 ETVRESFLRCL
-85 DIVTVDKEQLRANF
+85 DMTAVDKEQLRTNF
-99 NLLATALNMNMSR
+99 NLLATALNMNMAR

-147 VAEVYVEAAEREKLA
+147 VAENYTEAAEREKLA
-162 HILQCDACELD
+162 RILQCDACEFVEQEHSAD
-173 MKERGAAVIKDW
+173 RIKRW
-185 LLMPGRERENE
+185 LLEPGREKESG
-196 VSHFLEQLD
+196 VTHFLEQLD

-234 KSYTGLH
+234 KSYTGLK

-256 SRSPEPVIMYSDMPM
+256 SKSMDPVIMYSDMPM

-280 PKKWMFGMAM
+280 PKKWMFGMAI

-322 MTGQISPYYLKT
+322 MTGQISPYYLKA

-347 GSVALSGEAIRGYHS
+347 GSVALTGEAIRGYHS
-362 EGEYYLARSKD
+362 EGKYYLARSKD

-381 ARELL
+381 AGELL
-386 DCASPLMEIYRE
+386 NCASPLMEIYRE
-398 ENAVAFGEFLR
+398 ENAGVFEVFLR
-409 SDADTDGR
+409 SDAETAGE

-428 IPDRDWLEGFL
+428 ILDREWLEAFL
-439 LRREVPGE
+439 LRRKVSGE
-447 QMKKILTYADTLR
+447 QVKKILNYADTLR
-460 QRNERILRKNCMIDE
+460 QLNEHILQRNRITDE
-475 LSLPDREEF
+475 ITLPEQEEF

-496 FCEADISY
+496 FCETDISY

-516 RKYAQKH
+516 RMYEQAH
-523 DNYILQETKS
+523 ENYILKETKAQT
-533 HVFRNLQIQIHEGK
+533 FRNLQIQIHEGK

-570 AIEHFVPPVVED
+570 AIEQFVPPVVED
-582 Q
+582 